1 MSSIVP
7 PLAALFLGLALGHWL
22 DIKLAVSIA
31 LVLAAMF
38 FVWTGPVASAS
49 EVDTAIYALTAFV
62 ALAIVLVVL
71 VGVAIARIVRR
82 ARSSA
87 LRSAKPS

>member
-22 DIKLAVSIA
+22 DIRLAVSIA

-71 VGVAIARIVRR
+71 VGVAIVRGLAMR
-82 ARSSA
+82 RPEQ
-87 LRSAKPS
+87 LTK